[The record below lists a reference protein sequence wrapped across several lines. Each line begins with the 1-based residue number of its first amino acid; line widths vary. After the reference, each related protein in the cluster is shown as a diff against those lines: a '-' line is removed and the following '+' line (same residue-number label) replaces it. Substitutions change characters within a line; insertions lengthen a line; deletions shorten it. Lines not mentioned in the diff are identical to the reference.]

1 MDGFIEGFTLGCS
14 EGIDDTEG
22 AEDTEG
28 CAEGSVEAY
37 TLDETAEIVLLS
49 LSAPLIEFCEA
60 ASHAITSWLVH
71 ESPHSHFC
79 FAVTSYVVTLSLP
92 SSNLLFVVSLAS
104 ILLPSTLSPHILVT
118 TTCAPATPTSAR
130 LVFLASW
137 KFFTH
142 VRNPGRSS
150 LFFRTIRT
158 ISYRAQFNYR
168 C

>member
-104 ILLPSTLSPHILVT
+104 ILPVPSTLSPHILVT

-130 LVFLASW
+130 LVFLASS

-142 VRNPGRSS
+142 V
-150 LFFRTIRT
+150 
-158 ISYRAQFNYR
+158 
-168 C
+168 

>member
-37 TLDETAEIVLLS
+37 TLDETAEIVWLS
-49 LSAPLIEFCEA
+49 FSAPLIEFCEA

-104 ILLPSTLSPHILVT
+104 ILPVPSTLSPHILVT
-118 TTCAPATPTSAR
+118 TTCAPTTPTSAR
-130 LVFLASW
+130 LVFLASS

-142 VRNPGRSS
+142 V
-150 LFFRTIRT
+150 
-158 ISYRAQFNYR
+158 
-168 C
+168 